1 MALEDSVAHSP
12 RASSEETG
20 KEGEE
25 TSGLLSPCDQ
35 GRLGRRSAVVKD
47 KKAMVILVITR
58 QSSQQ

>member
-25 TSGLLSPCDQ
+25 TSGLLSPFDQ
-35 GRLGRRSAVVKD
+35 GRLGRRSAVKD
-47 KKAMVILVITR
+47 KTAMVILVITR